1 MDCRTWSSVTA
12 LHAPTTRVDERL
24 ARVLRLAIPPH
35 RRRVGR
41 PRGRKTKKPRAQPP
55 AVASTDDSNCV
66 GDVGDDSSV
75 VDDYSGW
82 GDLAPEPPPLVD
94 VMDPIY
100 GDLVHAWD
108 ANTGWFL
115 YE

>member
-1 MDCRTWSSVTA
+1 M
-12 LHAPTTRVDERL
+12 TRVDERL
-24 ARVLRLAIPPH
+24 ARVLRLAASPH
-35 RRRVGR
+35 RRPVGR

-55 AVASTDDSNCV
+55 ADASTDSV
-66 GDVGDDSSV
+66 GGVGDDSSV

-82 GDLAPEPPPLVD
+82 GDLAPEPPPLAD

-108 ANTGWFL
+108 ANAGWFL